1 MFDILQY
8 TLIQNA
14 LLAGSIVAVI
24 AAIMGYFLIVRGLTF
39 AGHALPNIGFAGAA
53 GAVLLGLDPVIGLF
67 AFTIGAGIGI
77 GLLGEE
83 VNERDTSI
91 GVIMTFALGL
101 GLLFLS
107 LYSGYA
113 ERVYS
118 ILFGQIIGIS
128 QQDVLIMALASLC
141 TLLAILLLFRPLL
154 FSSFDP
160 EVAEARGLPVRL
172 LSIGFL
178 ILLAI
183 TISLAVQVVGA
194 LLVFTLLVRTG
205 GDGFAA
211 DQQSIQGHRAG
222 HCAGC
227 QLYHAGHLP
236 GGGKWHLAGQLLY
249 RDHLVWLLSPRAAPF
264 APVDGTTRPAACSSY
279 PREPCRAGPEQRR
292 YTRVRAS
299 QRLIALKGYCYAGFP
314 SSLSLRLYTKRLP
327 GWHPRRNRRG
337 GHGLFRRAPLAGI
350 CQRGAL

>member
-1 MFDILQY
+1 MFDIFQY
-8 TLIQNA
+8 PIIQNA
-14 LLAGSIVAVI
+14 LLAGVMVAVI

-67 AFTIGAGIGI
+67 AFTIGAGVGI
-77 GLLGEE
+77 GLLGRE

-107 LYSGYA
+107 LYTGYA

-128 QQDVLIMALASLC
+128 QQDVLITAIASLG

-160 EVAEARGLPVRL
+160 EVAQARGLPVRL
-172 LSIGFL
+172 LSLAFL

-194 LLVFTLLVRTG
+194 LLIFTLLIGPAATASRITSSPFRVLALAILLGVGYTLLGIYLAAENGVWPVSFYIATFSFGIYLPVR
-205 GDGFAA
+205 
-211 DQQSIQGHRAG
+211 
-222 HCAGC
+222 
-227 QLYHAGHLP
+227 
-236 GGGKWHLAGQLLY
+236 
-249 RDHLVWLLSPRAAPF
+249 LLSPLWLGRRQQRARTYAD
-264 APVDGTTRPAACSSY
+264 AHAN
-279 PREPCRAGPEQRR
+279 ERAGRRKLAALEPERF
-292 YTRVRAS
+292 
-299 QRLIALKGYCYAGFP
+299 AG
-314 SSLSLRLYTKRLP
+314 SSR
-327 GWHPRRNRRG
+327 
-337 GHGLFRRAPLAGI
+337 
-350 CQRGAL
+350 